1 MIAAITAAILFLST
15 LTSGAYAPHLAN
27 HPRGPEVRAQE
38 IAQVLVDA
46 ANTHGVDPY
55 LLTALAYRE
64 SSFDPGAVSNV
75 GAFGLLQTHVRW
87 SGKEV
92 LNRCMIYPEHCLH
105 WQADAGAK
113 ALAYYI
119 QVCHSEARAL
129 HAFRTG
135 DCGRPGRNGP
145 QTKKVLVLRNQLKAM
160 GTGGDHG

>member
-1 MIAAITAAILFLST
+1 MIQSIVAAVLFLCT
-15 LTSGAYAPHLAN
+15 LPSGAYAPHLAN
-27 HPRGPEVRAQE
+27 HPLGAEVRAEQ
-38 IAQVLVDA
+38 IASVLIESA
-46 ANTHGVDPY
+46 EEHHVDPF

-64 SSFDPGAVSNV
+64 SGFDVGAVSKV
-75 GAFGLLQTHVRW
+75 GAFGLLQTHVKW

-92 LNRCMIYPEHCLH
+92 LNRCMLWPEHCLH

-119 QVCHSEARAL
+119 AVCHSEARAL

-160 GTGGDHG
+160 STGGDHG